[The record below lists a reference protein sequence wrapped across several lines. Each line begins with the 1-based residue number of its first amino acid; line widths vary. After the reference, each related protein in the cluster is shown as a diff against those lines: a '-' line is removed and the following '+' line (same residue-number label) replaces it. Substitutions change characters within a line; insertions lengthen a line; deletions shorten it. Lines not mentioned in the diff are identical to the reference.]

1 MKYGEKTNYFS
12 LLISGIGRKTAEF
25 ANWAKLA
32 IIKCLKN
39 KNEIIASKQYQGD
52 FFEDL
57 MKAYE
62 NACAHFGFLINF
74 EKIHEEAEA
83 EKDLQV
89 VEALGIRGFP
99 TLTLNFENGQNIIL
113 ENYNIL
119 GNRVE
124 VINPVVS
131 TNNVIC
137 NPVHNVSISVMNSQF
152 NGCEATD
159 SSDVYMQ

>member
-1 MKYGEKTNYFS
+1 MKYGEKTDFS
-12 LLISGIGRKTAEF
+12 LLPISGIGEEVKF
-25 ANWAKLA
+25 AKLA
-32 IIKCLKN
+32 KVAMLKCLKN

-62 NACAHFGFLINF
+62 NACAHFGYLINF
-74 EKIHEEAEA
+74 EKIREEAEA

-89 VEALGIRGFP
+89 IEALGMRGIP
-99 TLTLNFENGQNIIL
+99 TLTLNFANGQNIIL

-124 VINPVVS
+124 VINPILS

-152 NGCEATD
+152 NGCEATN

>member
-1 MKYGEKTNYFS
+1 MKCSEKTNYS
-12 LLISGIGRKTAEF
+12 PLPISGIGEEVKF
-25 ANWAKLA
+25 AKLA
-32 IIKCLKN
+32 KVAILKCLKN

-74 EKIHEEAEA
+74 EKIRKEAKA
-83 EKDLQV
+83 KKDLQV
-89 VEALGIRGFP
+89 IEALGIRGTH
-99 TLTLNFENGQNIIL
+99 TLTVNFENGQNIIL
-113 ENYNIL
+113 EKYNIL

-124 VINPVVS
+124 VINPVLY
-131 TNNVIC
+131 TNNVMIC

-159 SSDVYMQ
+159 SSDVFMQ

>member
-1 MKYGEKTNYFS
+1 MKYGEKTNYSS
-12 LLISGIGRKTAEF
+12 LPISGIGRKTAEF

-74 EKIHEEAEA
+74 EKIREEAAA
-83 EKDLQV
+83 ENDLKV
-89 VEALGIRGFP
+89 IVALGMRGIP
-99 TLTLNFENGQNIIL
+99 NLTVNFKNGQNIIL
-113 ENYNIL
+113 
-119 GNRVE
+119 GNNHVE

-131 TNNVIC
+131 TNNMIC

-152 NGCEATD
+152 NGHEATD
-159 SSDVYMQ
+159 SSDVYIQ

>member
-1 MKYGEKTNYFS
+1 MKYGEKTNYS
-12 LLISGIGRKTAEF
+12 PLSISGIGDEVKF
-25 ANWAKLA
+25 AKLA
-32 IIKCLKN
+32 KIAILKCLKN
-39 KNEIIASKQYQGD
+39 KNEIIASRQYQGN

-57 MKAYE
+57 MKAYD

-89 VEALGIRGFP
+89 VEALGMRGFP

-113 ENYNIL
+113 ENYTIL

-124 VINPVVS
+124 VINPVLS

>member
-1 MKYGEKTNYFS
+1 MKYGEKTNYSS
-12 LLISGIGRKTAEF
+12 LPISGIGRKTAEF

-52 FFEDL
+52 LFEDL

-62 NACAHFGFLINF
+62 NACAHFGYLINF
-74 EKIHEEAEA
+74 EKIREEAEA
-83 EKDLQV
+83 KKDLQV
-89 VEALGIRGFP
+89 IEALGMRGIPNLFV
-99 TLTLNFENGQNIIL
+99 NFEIGQNI
-113 ENYNIL
+113 NIL
-119 GNRVE
+119 GNYVE
-124 VINPVVS
+124 VINPVLS

-152 NGCEATD
+152 NGREATD